1 MSDPFV
7 GQISLFGFNYAPYQW
22 AFCQGQLIAV
32 QQNQALFALLGTN
45 YGGNGVQNFA
55 LPNLQGRMPVGFGSA
70 ATGTVYAIGEAGG
83 AEKVTLTTNQMPA
96 HNHPATFT
104 TTGLTATTTL
114 NASTK
119 TTGGALIPVPQA
131 TLCATPTGPTSAAIY
146 TPPPAP
152 TTDIVPLANV
162 TTTIG
167 GNGTV
172 TVGANGSGVPTP
184 IMSPFLALNFSIALY
199 GMFPSRN

>member
-1 MSDPFV
+1 MSDPFI
-7 GQISLFGFNYAPYQW
+7 GEIRILGFNFPPRGWVTCA
-22 AFCQGQLIAV
+22 GQTLPIA
-32 QQNQALFALLGTN
+32 QNSAVFALLGTI
-45 YGGNGVQNFA
+45 YGGNGVQNFGI
-55 LPNLQGRMPVGFGSA
+55 PNLQGRMPVSFGTST
-70 ATGTVYAIGEAGG
+70 TGTAYVIGEAGG
-83 AEKVTLTTNQMPA
+83 SENVNLTTNQMPP
-96 HNHPATFT
+96 HNHSATFT

-152 TTDIVPLANV
+152 TTDIVPLGNV

-167 GNGTV
+167 GNGSV
-172 TVGANGSGVPTP
+172 TVGVNGAGLPTP
-184 IMSPFLALNFSIALY
+184 IMSPFLALNFCLAVEGI
-199 GMFPSRN
+199 FPSRN